1 MSENI
6 PKSWQNYGKKIE
18 GGTLVYSYVALI
30 ALLATALKENVKC
43 VEICASIGIT

>member
-6 PKSWQNYGKKIE
+6 PKSLRNYEKIE

-30 ALLATALKENVKC
+30 ALLAIALRENVKC
-43 VEICASIGIT
+43 VEICA